1 MSPLA
6 TAARFYGSSIGKKV
20 IVALS
25 GIVLVLFLA
34 GHLTGNLL
42 MYAGQDP
49 MNDYAEF
56 LHGMAHGAGIWIARI
71 GLIVAL
77 VLHVSTTLQLVRM
90 NRAARGTEYAKK
102 NTVQASLSS
111 RIMVVSGLTIL
122 SFIVFHILHFTARV
136 GNDYDSI
143 VQTMA
148 DGTTRHDVYS
158 MVITGFQ
165 FWPTVLFYVIAM
177 ALLCS
182 HLGHGV
188 ASIFQT
194 LGLSTDKSWPLIR
207 KAGTAF
213 AIVIFLGFVSIPVAV
228 MLGALKLPA

>member
-6 TAARFYGSSIGKKV
+6 SAARFYGSSIGKKV

-25 GIVLVLFLA
+25 GVVLVLFLV

-42 MYAGQDP
+42 MYAGQDS

-56 LHGMAHGAGIWIARI
+56 LHGMLHGAGVWIARAS
-71 GLIVAL
+71 LLVAL
-77 VLHVSTTLQLVRM
+77 VLHVSSTLQLVRM
-90 NRAARGTEYAKK
+90 NRAARGSEYAKK
-102 NTVQASLSS
+102 STVQASISS
-111 RIMVVSGLTIL
+111 RYMAVSGLTIL
-122 SFIVFHILHFTARV
+122 SFIVFHILHFTVRA
-136 GNDYDSI
+136 GNDYDSLI
-143 VQTMA
+143 QTMP
-148 DGTTRHDVYS
+148 DGSTRHDVYS

-165 FWPTVLFYVIAM
+165 FWPTVLFYFIAM

-188 ASIFQT
+188 SSIFQT
-194 LGLSTDKSWPLIR
+194 LGLSTDKSWPVIR

-213 AIVIFLGFVSIPVAV
+213 AIIIFLGFVSIPIAVA
-228 MLGALKLPA
+228 LGALKLPA

>member
-102 NTVQASLSS
+102 NTVQASFSS

-122 SFIVFHILHFTARV
+122 SFVVFHILHFTARV

-143 VQTMA
+143 VQTMP

-194 LGLSTDKSWPLIR
+194 LGLSSDKSWPLIR

>member
-102 NTVQASLSS
+102 NTVQASFSS

-122 SFIVFHILHFTARV
+122 SFVVFHILHFTARV

-143 VQTMA
+143 IQTMP

-194 LGLSTDKSWPLIR
+194 LGLSSDKSWPLIR